1 MSMRIFNAYLYKD
14 KADFG
19 DIDKCIQDLVKIKK
33 QYIPWIVKNIVNEKL
48 FIDINYLKEEYL
60 NKPKKSEGF
69 FKLVDDIKKDCAS
82 MDIGH
87 TFDFSFDVS
96 VYMHNN
102 KIVLHNFISR
112 ITDDFLKEYFKDYK
126 DYSFYDYSDGGVGRL
141 TKKRKAELEEIG
153 EFYESLFNDTG
164 IPSNVGLSFEMFR
177 TGDAYELVKQLA
189 DALDVVRDNKENSE

>member
-1 MSMRIFNAYLYKD
+1 MGMRIFNAYLYKD

-33 QYIPWIVKNIVNEKL
+33 QYIPWIVKNIVNGKL
-48 FIDINYLKEEYL
+48 FIDVNYLKEEYL
-60 NKPKKSEGF
+60 NKSKKSEGF

-177 TGDAYELVKQLA
+177 AGDAYELVKQLA

>member
-1 MSMRIFNAYLYKD
+1 MHIFNAYLYKD
-14 KADFG
+14 KADFN

-33 QYIPWIVKNIVNEKL
+33 QYIPWIVKNIINGKL
-48 FIDINYLKEEYL
+48 FINADRLKEEYF
-60 NKPKKSEGF
+60 NTSEESEGF
-69 FKLVDDIKKDCAS
+69 FKLVDDIKKDCS
-82 MDIGH
+82 SVETGY

-126 DYSFYDYSDGGVGRL
+126 DYSFYGYSNGGVGRL

-153 EFYESLFNDTG
+153 GFYESLFDDTG
-164 IPSNVGLSFEMFR
+164 IPANVGLSFEMFS
-177 TGDAYELVKQLA
+177 DDDVYDLVVQLKY
-189 DALDVVRDNKENSE
+189 ALGVDRSSNIEH